1 MKRFVKVSLFL
12 LLGFATLTMAE
23 DKITRYFDCWMENVG
38 RVEPEELERLAVK
51 TYGEAWI
58 CGCFNIE
65 EKEADEW
72 GEGATKVTK
81 VWDLPQFEILKCKGK
96 KCAEDS
102 DEYNKNLD
110 LCVDHLNSTGFT
122 LADFADSGKVH
133 DAVAQKFTD
142 NKKPTPFGTYFA
154 ERKARLDS
162 IPCFFQYHERPDA
175 PRLLDWNRKGVFAIS
190 GLPEKLL
197 PDAVGRFI
205 DYSDVRCKD
214 GNVWSGFLLNGYLEN
229 EMTVDAN
236 GKFHGRETGYGNDPN
251 LPMRQGKEFGKVLYT
266 TEYVHGNKNG
276 VSRFYRYSA
285 VDNLGIKDPKEKKKM
300 KPYYFL
306 HLEVPYKMGAVHGMV
321 NMFSQKGFL
330 MAEIPYWNNEIH
342 GRLTVHYPFVEDYKA
357 QQKAEEKA
365 DKRELKRISKL
376 KGKQRK
382 AAEEAFAQKKE
393 EREAVRA
400 KLKDKITIDFK
411 KGLLNGQ
418 NDLGYSFGNYRDG
431 KIEGKFY
438 TYYVDERCY
447 EWIPV
452 NGIEGTDPEKSNQA
466 CFIMKNDKK
475 SWGTFRNGELQG
487 LIECANG
494 IKGKENVDCDHA
506 Y

>member
-1 MKRFVKVSLFL
+1 MSNMKNFFKVSLTL
-12 LLGFATLTMAE
+12 LAGLSTLAMAE
-23 DKITRYFDCWMENVG
+23 GKITKYFDCWMENVG
-38 RVEPEELERLAVK
+38 RVDPSELERLSIK

-58 CGCFNIE
+58 CGCFNIQE
-65 EKEADEW
+65 NEADEW
-72 GEGATKVTK
+72 GEGATQVTK
-81 VWDLPQFEILKCKGK
+81 VWDLPHFEILKCKGK

-110 LCVDHLNSTGFT
+110 LCVDHLNSTGFS

-133 DAVAQKFTD
+133 DAIAQKFAD

-197 PDAVGRFI
+197 PDAVGRFT

-229 EMTVDAN
+229 EMNVDAN

-251 LPMRQGKEFGKVLYT
+251 LPVRQGKEFGKVLFT
-266 TEYVHGNKNG
+266 TEYVHGNKTG

-285 VDNLGIKDPKEKKKM
+285 VDNLNADPKKRKKY

-330 MAEIPYWNNEIH
+330 MAEIPYWDDEIH
-342 GRLTVHYPFVEDYKA
+342 GRATIHYPFVNDPKAIEKEDRK
-357 QQKAEEKA
+357 
-365 DKRELKRISKL
+365 ELKRIGKL

-382 AAEEAFAQKKE
+382 AAEEAFEKAKA
-393 EREAVRA
+393 ERANM
-400 KLKDKITIDFK
+400 KDKITIDFK

-438 TYYVDERCY
+438 TYDVEEKCY
-447 EWIPV
+447 EWIPE
-452 NGIEGTDPEKSNQA
+452 NGIENAESEKSNMA
-466 CFIMKNDKK
+466 CYIMKKDKK